1 MWYIAGACAV
11 VVLSAVAGFAK
22 GKTETDAELKSINP
36 LDALSSSAIAKVIPQ
51 QLLTL
56 SPAQI
61 NILLA
66 RLEAEEAPEVTMGAM
81 CYDSIGPPEVAEYV
95 CPVCQEKTFYNFSQ
109 SSFIEWELAGC
120 RRMAESINEHTEF
133 EVSLDERLF
142 CDFCLPSTEN
152 ENQSLV
158 LRVLRDDEVEI
169 LNKVS
174 ITDLRMLDSFLQ
186 GNLYYMDEYEAQYP
200 IKEFSDRMR
209 ELLGVEA
216 EQIGQID
223 FGGFTLHPKVNQLK
237 E

>member
-22 GKTETDAELKSINP
+22 SRTDAELKSSKCLDP
-36 LDALSSSAIAKVIPQ
+36 LFASEVAEFMPN
-51 QLLTL
+51 QLMTL
-56 SPAQI
+56 SPTQI

-66 RLEAEEAPEVTMGAM
+66 RLEAEEAPAITMGAM
-81 CYDSIGPPEVAEYV
+81 CYDVAGPPEVAEYV
-95 CPVCQEKTFYNFSQ
+95 CPICQEKTLYNFSQ
-109 SSFIEWELAGC
+109 SAFISWELAGC

-133 EVSLDERLF
+133 DVSLDERFF
-142 CDFCLPSTEN
+142 CDFCLPNTEN

-158 LRVLRDDEVEI
+158 LRVLRDDQVEI

-186 GNLYYMDEYEAQYP
+186 GNLYYIDEYDAQYP

-216 EQIGQID
+216 E
-223 FGGFTLHPKVNQLK
+223 
-237 E
+237 